1 MSHPNPVVVF
11 LGRPLCSRYTVCS
24 YFMTNSKSYSSSGGV
39 LRPDNVFS
47 RVDIF
52 YSRTDWRRNRISWQG
67 RVVILSYNTI
77 IELALEFCCFLTV
90 NISRLI
96 YAAGVI
102 WDAWFLVHTVW
113 GRWDRLLADGWWWDG
128 YTVCCKYHVLS
139 DIDSLCWL
147 KFHNCYFGFIY
158 NPSLLF
164 LWQFATHSH
173 CSNVNSAS
181 GASHTS

>member
-1 MSHPNPVVVF
+1 MRAGSDE
-11 LGRPLCSRYTVCS
+11 S
-24 YFMTNSKSYSSSGGV
+24 SKPSGCLFRETFVLMLYSMFIFYDKFKELFV
-39 LRPDNVFS
+39 IWWCVPDNVFS
-47 RVDIF
+47 RADIF

-67 RVVILSYNTI
+67 RVVILSYNTF

-128 YTVCCKYHVLS
+128 YTVCCKYHLLS
-139 DIDSLCWL
+139 DID
-147 KFHNCYFGFIY
+147 
-158 NPSLLF
+158 
-164 LWQFATHSH
+164 
-173 CSNVNSAS
+173 
-181 GASHTS
+181 